1 MISNYK
7 KLLIPLALTCCCSLF
22 AQNIQ
27 NPVLPG
33 VADAGVMKFNGKYY
47 IGGVFT
53 NGDFYLSD
61 DLVHWSKPVH
71 VVTMDNDWTRGTGAG
86 NDQIHANDMFYLNG
100 DFHLYWSVN
109 YWGKDKHAVHIVHAQ
124 SDKATGPYF
133 EPNKSTWMDNRI
145 DPMTFKDD
153 DGQLYMY
160 MVRFTDGNT
169 IWGRK
174 LKNPAEFA
182 GEPVCMFASLPD
194 TWETMDSR
202 VAEGPWV
209 IKYRDRY
216 YMMYNANHT
225 STRWGNY
232 QLGVAEADS
241 PLGFQN
247 GNKYSYPVVGCNQ
260 TQLEEKYVDLLRYG
274 STYAPL
280 FTYTEIPPG
289 DDWMKAD
296 YPATGWKKGET
307 GFSFEEIDGSRED
320 IKGSTIR
327 RFGTKWTSPSL
338 WIRKTFTADKQTGN
352 LALRVTHDGDTKV
365 YLNGTLIYEKQ
376 GADYCIVNLDKKQRA
391 TLKQGSNLL
400 TVETHKG
407 HSQFFDVSLFD
418 MKTTVADDI
427 LMTPGQPN
435 ILRGPNGFEWWLIY
449 MANKNN
455 EHRGQ
460 YINRVQFFDKTL
472 FVDGI
477 TGPNTPGYHPE
488 PALPTFSQNS
498 EVPAFG
504 ALQHVQPSTTYLF
517 ESGVKTHGEAGILAW
532 WKDAANCAYVGLDAK
547 NQCWYLRTLVN
558 GKESKETYALPAGFR
573 WGVYHHFRLERN
585 RDCLKVWLDQIP
597 APGKHSF
604 ASIIPAEESGVPG
617 VFDQTG
623 GALFDGVTYTIGFDN
638 LDVALSENT
647 EIHKG
652 DLLTDYEFSFQLS
665 DLKEQGVAG
674 SYPVYVDAG
683 NYVKAQFNGATR
695 ILEVTAVKKGKQI
708 WKKDF
713 PLECIKS
720 VYPDVK
726 YTDFIEKTYRFA
738 SPTRL
743 DALYL
748 NRHEA
753 DNKSLFTDDM
763 FAKFTIEYLHDGKW
777 HAIDNSGAK
786 VAEHPAY
793 NYLPLAPVQAEGIR
807 FINKDAVDLQRHI
820 YKIGIHEMW
829 KESYHF
835 RATRRGEKL
844 YLFVDGREVCAL
856 DIPQFEASRIG
867 LVSENLN
874 ANYKG
879 ILYYHIGK

>member
-1 MISNYK
+1 MMSDYK
-7 KLLIPLALTCCCSLF
+7 KLLLPLVLTCCCSLF

-53 NGDFYLSD
+53 NGDFYQSD
-61 DLVHWSKPVH
+61 DLVHWSKPIH

-109 YWGKDKHAVHIVHAQ
+109 YWGKDRHAVHIVHAQ
-124 SDKATGPYF
+124 SDKVSGPYT
-133 EPNKSTWMDNRI
+133 EPNKNTWMDNRI

-182 GEPVCMFASLPD
+182 GEPVCLFASLPD

-247 GNKYSYPVVGCNQ
+247 GNKYSYPVVGSNQ
-260 TQLEEKYVDLLRYG
+260 TQLEEQYVDILRYG
-274 STYAPL
+274 STYEPL
-280 FTYTEIPPG
+280 FAYTETQPG
-289 DDWMKAD
+289 DGWMNVD
-296 YPATGWKKGET
+296 YNVSDWKKGET
-307 GFSFEEIDGSRED
+307 GFSFEEADGSREE

-327 RFGTKWTSPSL
+327 HFGTKWTSPSL

-365 YLNGTLIYEKQ
+365 YLNGILIYDKQ
-376 GADYCIVNLDKKQRA
+376 GRDYCIVNLDKKQRA
-391 TLKQGSNLL
+391 ALKQGTNLL

-418 MKTTVADDI
+418 MKTDVADDI

-460 YINRVQFFDKTL
+460 YINRVQFFDKTM
-472 FVDGI
+472 FVEGI
-477 TGPNTPGYHPE
+477 TGPNTAGYHPE
-488 PALPTFSQNS
+488 PALPTFSQNN

-504 ALQHVQPSTTYLF
+504 ALQNVQPSTTYLF
-517 ESGVKTHGEAGILAW
+517 ETGVKTSGEAGIIAW

-558 GKESKETYALPAGFR
+558 GKETKVTYVLPADFR
-573 WGVYHHFRLERN
+573 WGVYHHLRVERN
-585 RDCLKVWLDQIP
+585 LDCLEVWLDQIP

-604 ASIIPAEESGVPG
+604 TGIIPADNSGVPG
-617 VFDQTG
+617 VFDKTE

-638 LDVALSENT
+638 TNVTVPEKSE
-647 EIHKG
+647 ILKG
-652 DLLTDYEFSFQLS
+652 NLLTDYEFSFQLS
-665 DLKEQGVAG
+665 NLKEAGVAG
-674 SYPVYVDAG
+674 SYPVYVNAN
-683 NYVKAQFNGATR
+683 NYVKAQFNVTTR
-695 ILEVTAVKKGKQI
+695 MFEVTAVKKGKQI

-726 YTDFIEKTYRFA
+726 YTDFIEKCYRFQT
-738 SPTRL
+738 PTLL

-753 DNKSLFTDDM
+753 GNKSQFTDDM
-763 FAKFTIEYLHDGKW
+763 FAKFTIEYLRDGKW
-777 HAIDNSGAK
+777 NPIDNRGAG

-793 NYLPLAPVQAEGIR
+793 NRLAFAPIKAEGIR

-820 YKIGIHEMW
+820 YKIGIHEIG
-829 KESYHF
+829 KESYNF
-835 RATRRGEKL
+835 RATRRGDKL
-844 YLFVDGREVCAL
+844 YLFIDGRETCAL
-856 DIPQFEASRIG
+856 DIPQFQASRFG
-867 LVSENLN
+867 LISENLN
-874 ANYKG
+874 ANYNG